1 MKATDNSKLSVA
13 FGGLHSMDDLLSVFV
28 GFAAEDRY
36 TIAEPIVYH
45 LKNYG
50 IPVWYDRHKLLLGD
64 NRKDKNLIEG
74 VGKPQY
80 ACIIISEN
88 TKSSICA
95 MEEFAIIK
103 ERFLRNEMIVFPILY
118 ELPPSN
124 VPVELHWVKDIIFK
138 EANSRSGTRDIC
150 NHIACKI
157 TENIL
162 STYAL
167 QHVEDVISVKS
178 SLRTSLVATIICKY
192 LEIDQFNL
200 NGRIALLYSAFLVM
214 TNSKK
219 LPDNVPLHI
228 ATCVYNRLFSETKLN
243 LPIDYRELWLLEKCI
258 CIIANYYLENDT
270 ASKI

>member
-1 MKATDNSKLSVA
+1 
-13 FGGLHSMDDLLSVFV
+13 MDDLLSVFV

-103 ERFLRNEMIVFPILY
+103 ERFLRNEMIVCCILK
-118 ELPPSN
+118 LVFALSSMDAGAASVKAWKIRRCAWQKMPPS
-124 VPVELHWVKDIIFK
+124 
-138 EANSRSGTRDIC
+138 
-150 NHIACKI
+150 
-157 TENIL
+157 
-162 STYAL
+162 
-167 QHVEDVISVKS
+167 
-178 SLRTSLVATIICKY
+178 
-192 LEIDQFNL
+192 
-200 NGRIALLYSAFLVM
+200 
-214 TNSKK
+214 
-219 LPDNVPLHI
+219 
-228 ATCVYNRLFSETKLN
+228 
-243 LPIDYRELWLLEKCI
+243 
-258 CIIANYYLENDT
+258 
-270 ASKI
+270 